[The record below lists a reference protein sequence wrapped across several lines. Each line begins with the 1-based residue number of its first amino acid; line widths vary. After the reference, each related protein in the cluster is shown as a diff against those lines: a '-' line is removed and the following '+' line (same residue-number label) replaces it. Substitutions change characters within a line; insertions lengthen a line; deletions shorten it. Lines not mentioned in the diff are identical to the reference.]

1 MRSWPHV
8 TIVHCCGTESWIRRR
23 PQALTWLNEETE
35 VRYLS
40 VSESSVYMALYK
52 LLYLLILAWVSENK
66 YSLICST
73 FTGTLNQ
80 LHFILFI
87 HLSSHFIFQFLH
99 VVLWS
104 TLACLLATL
113 SSCVQD
119 DEAHTSSLNRLAPSF
134 RVFNLLTSGI
144 SINIIVFMLC

>member
-1 MRSWPHV
+1 MYCRW
-8 TIVHCCGTESWIRRR
+8 
-23 PQALTWLNEETE
+23 
-35 VRYLS
+35 
-40 VSESSVYMALYK
+40 YK
-52 LLYLLILAWVSENK
+52 LRSNLHLCILVSENE

-104 TLACLLATL
+104 TLASLLAY
-113 SSCVQD
+113 
-119 DEAHTSSLNRLAPSF
+119 P
-134 RVFNLLTSGI
+134 
-144 SINIIVFMLC
+144 